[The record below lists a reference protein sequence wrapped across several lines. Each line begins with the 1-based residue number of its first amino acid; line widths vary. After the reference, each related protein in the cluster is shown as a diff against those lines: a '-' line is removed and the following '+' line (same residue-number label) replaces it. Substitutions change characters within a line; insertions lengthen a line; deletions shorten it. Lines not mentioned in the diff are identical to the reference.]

1 MIFCILDQAQHVVQ
15 VHKFGRALQVPVLK
29 EVVQVVDRQDAWLLR
44 QQMEVSEKL
53 DKAVIVLNILQLNL
67 L

>member
-1 MIFCILDQAQHVVQ
+1 M
-15 VHKFGRALQVPVLK
+15 HKFGCALQVPVLK
-29 EVVQVVDRQDAWLLR
+29 EVVQVVNRQDAWLLW

-53 DKAVIVLNILQLNL
+53 DKAVVVLNILQLNL